1 MLYGLKITT
10 EPASEPVTAAEVKLQ
25 CGIASGVTGWDSL
38 ITIYIAA
45 ARKWCEEWCNR
56 SFINTTW
63 ELKLDHFPY
72 SATSFYLP
80 RSTVQSVSS
89 ISYVDTAGNTQTWTN
104 TNYVLSASREPARV
118 SQAYNIMW
126 PTVRYQPDAVT
137 VAYIA
142 GYGASASNV
151 PAAIKHAILML
162 CCHMF
167 NNRSAVDAANMK
179 EIPMGV
185 KALLQ
190 PYVVGDEFTVYGGKD
205 D

>member
-10 EPASEPVTAAEVKLQ
+10 EPASEPVTTEEVKLQ

-45 ARKWCEEWCNR
+45 ARKWCEDWCNR

-63 ELKLDHFPY
+63 ELKLDQFPHSKTY
-72 SATSFYLP
+72 FYLP
-80 RSTVQSVSS
+80 RSIVWSVSS
-89 ISYVDTAGNTQTWTN
+89 ISYIDDAGDTQTWGSS
-104 TNYVLSASREPARV
+104 NYVLSASREPARV
-118 SQAYNIMW
+118 SLAYNKLW
-126 PTVRYQPDAVT
+126 PTVRCQPDAVT
-137 VAYIA
+137 VAYVA
-142 GYGASASNV
+142 GYGVSAANV

-167 NNRSAVDAANMK
+167 NNRSAVDAANLK

-190 PYVVGDEFTVYGGKD
+190 PHVVGDEFTVYGGKD
-205 D
+205 A